1 MKVFVPDLKKVI
13 VSFCIASLF
22 SLGALNSVAAEN
34 IYQIDVKG
42 AHAFVQFRV
51 KHLGYS
57 WLYGHFDRF
66 DGEFVYD
73 PKNDSKN
80 KVAVTVDVTSLDS
93 NHAERDKHL
102 RAKKYLNTD
111 KYAEAKF
118 VSTKYETVSKDK
130 AKLTGQLTLLGVT
143 KEITL
148 DVDVIGGGDDPW
160 GGYRQGFEGKTTI
173 RASDFGMKANVGEV
187 ELIWSVE
194 GILKKEG
201 DCFITDC

>member
-1 MKVFVPDLKKVI
+1 MRNAKISGSTLFACL
-13 VSFCIASLF
+13 LF
-22 SLGALNSVAAEN
+22 SFLFSPFAVAADK
-34 IYQIDVKG
+34 YQIDVQG

-66 DGEFVYD
+66 DGEFTYD
-73 PKNDSKN
+73 PKNDAKN
-80 KVAVTVDVTSLDS
+80 KVSVTVDVTSLDS

-111 KYAEAKF
+111 KYAKASFE
-118 VSTKYETVSKDK
+118 STAYKSLGGDK
-130 AKLTGQLTLLGVT
+130 ATLTGNLTLMGVT

-148 DVDVIGGGDDPW
+148 DVDIIGGGEDPW
-160 GGYRQGFEGKTTI
+160 GGYRQGFEGRTTI
-173 RASDFGMKANVGEV
+173 SAKDFGMKANVGEV

-194 GILKKEG
+194 GIRK
-201 DCFITDC
+201 